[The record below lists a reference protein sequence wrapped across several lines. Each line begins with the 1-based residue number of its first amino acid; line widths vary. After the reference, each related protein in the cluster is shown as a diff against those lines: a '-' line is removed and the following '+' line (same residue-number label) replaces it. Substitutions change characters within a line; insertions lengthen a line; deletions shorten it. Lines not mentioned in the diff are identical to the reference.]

1 MGNNHDKTNNKQTG
15 GTRATRKN
23 IYKVAKNNKM
33 NGGGFLDTFFG
44 GVEKKPIDEDTPD
57 DATPIP
63 DATPVETPIITGTP
77 VETPVIGETSDETPV
92 IGETSD
98 DEETPDANKKKE
110 GSFFSSIVESA
121 GQILDADKEEEQEQ
135 EQEQEPVKSPL
146 DTNQIL
152 RSIAGLTAEIVT
164 LQKMLLGE
172 TVEQPSSSVP
182 MTMSDLDV
190 SPEQV
195 VDSSQGPLGMSDPDS
210 TPEQEPVVESSQG
223 PLGMSDLD
231 STPEPVVESSIGLG
245 ETDGEEEGEDGE
257 TLGQGD
263 GLGSNQLDDTAGTM
277 NIDELNT
284 DSVESKEEG
293 DAAPQPGGKKK
304 AKKNT
309 TRRKQLYQKK

>member
-1 MGNNHDKTNNKQTG
+1 
-15 GTRATRKN
+15 
-23 IYKVAKNNKM
+23 
-33 NGGGFLDTFFG
+33 
-44 GVEKKPIDEDTPD
+44 
-57 DATPIP
+57 
-63 DATPVETPIITGTP
+63 
-77 VETPVIGETSDETPV
+77 
-92 IGETSD
+92 
-98 DEETPDANKKKE
+98 
-110 GSFFSSIVESA
+110 
-121 GQILDADKEEEQEQ
+121 
-135 EQEQEPVKSPL
+135 
-146 DTNQIL
+146 
-152 RSIAGLTAEIVT
+152 
-164 LQKMLLGE
+164 MLLGE

-195 VDSSQGPLGMSDPDS
+195 VD
-210 TPEQEPVVESSQG
+210 SSQG

-277 NIDELNT
+277 NT

>member
-44 GVEKKPIDEDTPD
+44 GVENKPIDEDTPD
-57 DATPIP
+57 

-77 VETPVIGETSDETPV
+77 VETPVIGETSDETP
-92 IGETSD
+92 
-98 DEETPDANKKKE
+98 DANKKEE

-231 STPEPVVESSIGLG
+231 STPEPVVDSSIGLG

>member
-57 DATPIP
+57 DATPVETPIITG
-63 DATPVETPIITGTP
+63 TPVETPIITGTP
-77 VETPVIGETSDETPV
+77 VETPVIGETSGETPV
-92 IGETSD
+92 IGETPD
-98 DEETPDANKKKE
+98 DVKPDANKKEE

-182 MTMSDLDV
+182 MRMSDLDV

-195 VDSSQGPLGMSDPDS
+195 VDSSQGQMIMSDPDS

-263 GLGSNQLDDTAGTM
+263 GL
-277 NIDELNT
+277 
-284 DSVESKEEG
+284 ESKEEG
-293 DAAPQPGGKKK
+293 DATPQPGGKKK

>member
-44 GVEKKPIDEDTPD
+44 GVENKPIDEDTPD

-92 IGETSD
+92 IGETPD
-98 DEETPDANKKKE
+98 DVKPDANKKEE

-195 VDSSQGPLGMSDPDS
+195 VDSSQGPLGMSD
-210 TPEQEPVVESSQG
+210 
-223 PLGMSDLD
+223 LD

-277 NIDELNT
+277 NT

>member
-44 GVEKKPIDEDTPD
+44 GVENKPIDEDTPD
-57 DATPIP
+57 

-92 IGETSD
+92 IGETPD
-98 DEETPDANKKKE
+98 DVKPDANKKEE

-223 PLGMSDLD
+223 PLGMSDPDSTPEQEPVVESSQGPLGMSDLD

-263 GLGSNQLDDTAGTM
+263 GL
-277 NIDELNT
+277 
-284 DSVESKEEG
+284 ESKEEG

-309 TRRKQLYQKK
+309 TRRRKLFEKK

>member
-57 DATPIP
+57 DATPVETPIITG
-63 DATPVETPIITGTP
+63 TPVETPIITGTP

-182 MTMSDLDV
+182 MRMSDLDV

-195 VDSSQGPLGMSDPDS
+195 VDSSQGQMIMSDPDS

-277 NIDELNT
+277 NT

>member
-77 VETPVIGETSDETPV
+77 VETPVIGETSGETPV
-92 IGETSD
+92 IGETPD
-98 DEETPDANKKKE
+98 DVKPDANKKKE

-210 TPEQEPVVESSQG
+210 TPEQEPVVESS
-223 PLGMSDLD
+223 
-231 STPEPVVESSIGLG
+231 IGLGETDG

-277 NIDELNT
+277 NIDELKT
-284 DSVESKEEG
+284 DSVESNEEEENNNV
-293 DAAPQPGGKKK
+293 AQQPGGKKK

>member
-44 GVEKKPIDEDTPD
+44 GVENKPIDEDTPD
-57 DATPIP
+57 

-77 VETPVIGETSDETPV
+77 VETPVIGETSDEAPV
-92 IGETSD
+92 IGETPD
-98 DEETPDANKKKE
+98 DVKPDANKKEE

-277 NIDELNT
+277 NT